1 MELDTPCIGICS
13 TVYGDNVCRGCKRF
27 YKEIINWNSYDDIEK
42 NIIFKRLNNLIVQV
56 VQDKIIILDQ
66 ELLRQTLD
74 NNNIR
79 YRPDQSAQSPLCWA
93 YYLLRD
99 ARNKISAPEEAG
111 FTVTD
116 AYKNH
121 KLVQL
126 YQEIDAELFAHA
138 KDMFVSDKTESVQA

>member
-27 YKEIINWNSYDDIEK
+27 YKEIINWNSYDDLEK
-42 NIIFKRLNNLIVQV
+42 NIVFNRLNDLITQV
-56 VQDKIIILDQ
+56 TQDKIIILDQ

-79 YRPDQSAQSPLCWA
+79 YRPDHSAQSPLCWA

-99 ARNKISAPEEAG
+99 ARNKIMDPEEAG
-111 FTVTD
+111 FSLREPYQN
-116 AYKNH
+116 YK
-121 KLVQL
+121 LAQL
-126 YQEIDAELFAHA
+126 YLEIDAELFKRA
-138 KDMFVSDKTESVQA
+138 ESEFKNA